1 MLAGD
6 YIKRIMEDSK
16 KAYELYQQRALTE
29 ADMQRV
35 LGLMDLENDLEAAKI
50 LLREELKEI
59 REENI

>member
-16 KAYELYQQRALTE
+16 KAYELYQQGVLTE

-59 REENI
+59 REK

>member
-16 KAYELYQQRALTE
+16 KAYELYQQGVLTE

-59 REENI
+59 RGT

>member
-6 YIKRIMEDSK
+6 YIKRIMEDSE
-16 KAYELYQQRALTE
+16 KAYELYRQGVLTE

-59 REENI
+59 REK

>member
-16 KAYELYQQRALTE
+16 KAYELYQQGLLTE
-29 ADMQRV
+29 AEMLRV

-59 REENI
+59 KGK